1 MSEQKKERWR
11 ELCELAAVEQDPQKL
26 HELVKE
32 IIRVLEAKE
41 QPSQHASSRID
52 STTHAAGQL
61 DQTQR

>member
-1 MSEQKKERWR
+1 MSEQKKEPWR
-11 ELCELAAVEQDPQKL
+11 ELCELAAVEQDQQKL

-32 IIRVLEAKE
+32 IIRALEARE
-41 QPSQHASSRID
+41 QPSQHASSRND

>member
-32 IIRVLEAKE
+32 IIRALEAKE
-41 QPSQHASSRID
+41 QPSQHASSRND